1 MPHQSFVTSFKYDTF
16 LFSVPK
22 KNASNLRARFEN
34 MAQQTTEDAKLRAEE
49 ERKRREA
56 REKKE
61 REEAQK
67 REEARLKLEDEAE
80 RKRAAEEQNRLVLH
94 L

>member
-1 MPHQSFVTSFKYDTF
+1 VYNTF

-22 KNASNLRARFEN
+22 KNATKLRAQFEN
-34 MAQQTTEDAKLRAEE
+34 MAEQTTKDAMLRAEE

-61 REEAQK
+61 REEDQK
-67 REEARLKLEDEAE
+67 REEARLNLEDEAE
-80 RKRAAEEQNRLVLH
+80 RKRVKTLSVTRFL
-94 L
+94 